1 MTGVMTIT
9 GLSQLSSRNPPRLEA
24 VNSCPSNPVFN
35 PLAIELK
42 LYRRLRADETHT
54 LTKFDAYPIDTRGVR
69 TMRGQVGPTES
80 SVVDTCHPNFFFN
93 LKAIEL
99 KLYRDVRADEPQFL
113 TKFDHYP
120 IIRTEVRKSSVPA
133 FDCISNKLLI
143 AKFRSYGLSM
153 SACHLLTSYLRD
165 RTQRVK
171 LGNTKSKWLH
181 INKGSA
187 QGSIL
192 GPFCYNVFTNDM
204 LSIVSDNIE
213 IYNYADDNTVICSGY
228 EYEDIKAEL
237 MLNVDKIIDWF
248 RDNHMKVN
256 PDKFQCIVFGNVVNP
271 GTFIINGNIVR
282 PEETVK
288 LLGVHIDN
296 KLDFGHHVSHICQK
310 AGKQVKVLSRLS
322 RVLNES
328 NKLLLYSSFISC
340 YFNYCCVF
348 WHFCNNSDTLKIE
361 KLQEKAL
368 RYSMLD
374 FKSPYQQLLHN
385 CGKSTLFLQRL
396 QKLMEVIYRILNGL
410 YPSYLNDIIT
420 VEELQHL
427 RCRSRLFIPPF
438 STVRYGK
445 KSLSYLS
452 PVLWNSLG
460 NDIKQCD
467 VLTAFKKRIKLW
479 KGPTCNCGFCAQCRI
494 SNR

>member
-1 MTGVMTIT
+1 MNVCNYRPVSILPIVSKIFEKEMVRQLENYFEDI
-9 GLSQLSSRNPPRLEA
+9 LSPYISGFRKTHSCETVLIRMVEHIKKSLDHGKIVCAILMDLS
-24 VNSCPSNPVFN
+24 
-35 PLAIELK
+35 K
-42 LYRRLRADETHT
+42 
-54 LTKFDAYPIDTRGVR
+54 
-69 TMRGQVGPTES
+69 
-80 SVVDTCHPNFFFN
+80 
-93 LKAIEL
+93 
-99 KLYRDVRADEPQFL
+99 
-113 TKFDHYP
+113 
-120 IIRTEVRKSSVPA
+120 A
-133 FDCISNKLLI
+133 FDCISHKLLI

-181 INKGSA
+181 IDKGSA

-340 YFNYCCVF
+340 YFNYCCVL

-460 NDIKQCD
+460 NDIKECD

>member
-1 MTGVMTIT
+1 MSQPKWTMKG
-9 GLSQLSSRNPPRLEA
+9 SQLKVTDTFSYLGA
-24 VNSCPSNPVFN
+24 VLVNGGSAEHVNQRIRAAKNAHRSLQAAGIHANGLD
-35 PLAIELK
+35 PLAAIHVYSLGVQPCLNYGAHAIHLSSTE
-42 LYRRLRADETHT
+42 LRALDMTN
-54 LTKFDAYPIDTRGVR
+54 
-69 TMRGQVGPTES
+69 S
-80 SVVDTCHPNFFFN
+80 N
-93 LKAIEL
+93 LIYISLSLSLSLSRSLALSLSRSLALSLSRSLALSLSRSLALSLSHIKKSLDHGKIVCAIL
-99 KLYRDVRADEPQFL
+99 MDLSKG
-113 TKFDHYP
+113 
-120 IIRTEVRKSSVPA
+120 
-133 FDCISNKLLI
+133 FDCISHKLLI

-181 INKGSA
+181 IDKGSA

-340 YFNYCCVF
+340 YFNYCCVL
-348 WHFCNNSDTLKIE
+348 WHFCNNS
-361 KLQEKAL
+361 
-368 RYSMLD
+368 SH
-374 FKSPYQQLLHN
+374 LLTYPPLH
-385 CGKSTLFLQRL
+385 CVVCRL
-396 QKLMEVIYRILNGL
+396 G
-410 YPSYLNDIIT
+410 S
-420 VEELQHL
+420 
-427 RCRSRLFIPPF
+427 
-438 STVRYGK
+438 
-445 KSLSYLS
+445 
-452 PVLWNSLG
+452 
-460 NDIKQCD
+460 
-467 VLTAFKKRIKLW
+467 
-479 KGPTCNCGFCAQCRI
+479 
-494 SNR
+494 